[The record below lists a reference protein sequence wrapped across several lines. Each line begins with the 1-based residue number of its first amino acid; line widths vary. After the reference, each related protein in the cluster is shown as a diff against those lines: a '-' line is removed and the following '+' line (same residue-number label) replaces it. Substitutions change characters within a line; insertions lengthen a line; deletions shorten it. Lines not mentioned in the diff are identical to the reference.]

1 MPIGSGRATRISS
14 TSKDTGALDIEGSR
28 VSGFGLNNIY
38 KGSDTTTV
46 LGALRAK
53 TICATLRNKI
63 IGITMIPRFPSSP
76 LTIRVSLFLLF
87 GFNQGAQKEKG
98 QKGTT
103 GEPRYGTLRND
114 LIHFLALPR
123 VSIVV
128 PFFG

>member
-63 IGITMIPRFPSSP
+63 ILTRTPMLCCLACGLYGAGPNGDVEFDCARREDSP
-76 LTIRVSLFLLF
+76 FSEILLSHLASF
-87 GFNQGAQKEKG
+87 TDVCSGF
-98 QKGTT
+98 
-103 GEPRYGTLRND
+103 GTLGSW
-114 LIHFLALPR
+114 L
-123 VSIVV
+123 S
-128 PFFG
+128 